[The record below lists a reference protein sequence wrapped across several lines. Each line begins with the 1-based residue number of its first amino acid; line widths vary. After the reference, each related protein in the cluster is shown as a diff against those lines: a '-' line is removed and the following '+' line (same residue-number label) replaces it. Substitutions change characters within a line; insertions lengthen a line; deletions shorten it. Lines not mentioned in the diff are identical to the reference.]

1 MTNTLQTVFQLGF
14 KDYAAQHKLPLH
26 YHKAAEHIM
35 ACRTAILGGHSV
47 YCKNNH
53 LDGVWYNSCKHRSCP
68 QCNGIGAYRWVEKQ
82 KERLLNCNHLHIV
95 FPLPH
100 EYHPYWHLNVTLI
113 NNLMFQAAKE
123 SLMELLVSDP
133 EKKYL
138 DALPGIMMALHTW
151 GRNLSTHP
159 HIHCMLTEGG
169 FNGEE
174 WVDKK
179 GSVLLPAKVLRAKY
193 QGKLN
198 ALIRAAGR
206 KKAWI
211 HPEGKSIQQLINL
224 TNKLGRKKWQVYI
237 KEQFKY
243 IGTLLKYLIN
253 YMRGGPLKNT
263 QITSVT
269 PHQVSFKYY
278 AHKKNPNGKKDK
290 PSYRT
295 ETLNNFFTLYLQHIP
310 QPRKILIRHYGL
322 YANTN
327 GTRLNA
333 ARSQLGQIP
342 KPTEKETKEKFLS
355 WRDYLMQ
362 IAGATEKHLCKKCK
376 QPLEVFQV
384 LPRMSKQ
391 ALLREKLR
399 QTIKPNLKFLN
410 GECHAPP

>member
-1 MTNTLQTVFQLGF
+1 
-14 KDYAAQHKLPLH
+14 
-26 YHKAAEHIM
+26 
-35 ACRTAILGGHSV
+35 
-47 YCKNNH
+47 
-53 LDGVWYNSCKHRSCP
+53 
-68 QCNGIGAYRWVEKQ
+68 
-82 KERLLNCNHLHIV
+82 
-95 FPLPH
+95 
-100 EYHPYWHLNVTLI
+100 
-113 NNLMFQAAKE
+113 MFQAAKE
-123 SLMELLVSDP
+123 SLMELLVFDP

-169 FNGEE
+169 FNGQQ
-174 WVDKK
+174 WVKKK

-198 ALIRAAGR
+198 ALIREAGR
-206 KKAWI
+206 KQSWL
-211 HPEGKSIQQLINL
+211 HPKGKSIQQLINL

-237 KEQFKY
+237 KEHFKY
-243 IGTLLKYLIN
+243 MGPLLKYLIN

-269 PHQVSFKYY
+269 PHQVTFKYY
-278 AHKKNPNGKKDK
+278 AHKNNPNSKKDT
-290 PSYRT
+290 PSYHT
-295 ETLNNFFTLYLQHIP
+295 ETLDNFFKLYLQHIP

-322 YANTN
+322 YANSN
-327 GTRLNA
+327 GKRLNA
-333 ARSQLGQIP
+333 ARLQLGQPP
-342 KPTEKETKEKFLS
+342 KPTAKETKEKLIG

-362 IAGATEKHLCKKCK
+362 VAGTTQKHLCKKCK
-376 QPLEVFQV
+376 QPLEIFQV

-399 QTIKPNLKFLN
+399 ITLKPNLKYLH